1 MVNWSECRLVEV
13 IPGKVSGTPLLKNTR
28 LPVDAIT
35 SNYDAF
41 RGEGS
46 SPEAAVAETLD
57 CYPET
62 GVDNIRAI
70 LSYRAAHTYQA
81 QL

>member
-13 IPGKVSGTPLLKNTR
+13 IPGKVSGAPLLKNTR